1 MPEGG
6 ERDEDQP
13 YPAGGGGVQYE
24 FRVVTRSELKLRLIL
39 HLCFVH

>member
-1 MPEGG
+1 MPEG
-6 ERDEDQP
+6 EVRDEDQP
-13 YPAGGGGVQYE
+13 YPTGGGRVQYK